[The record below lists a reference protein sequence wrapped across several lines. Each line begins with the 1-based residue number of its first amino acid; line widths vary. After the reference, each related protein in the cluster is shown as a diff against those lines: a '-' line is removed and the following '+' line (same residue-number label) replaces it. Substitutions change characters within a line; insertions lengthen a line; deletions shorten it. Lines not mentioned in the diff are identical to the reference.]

1 MEALGGRSNVMYVDS
16 CITRLRVELKN
27 LDLVNEQQILSTGAT
42 WNVESWKKIVFMII
56 IGTKVG
62 FIVDSINDI
71 LM

>member
-1 MEALGGRSNVMYVDS
+1 M
-16 CITRLRVELKN
+16 LRVELKN

-42 WNVESWKKIVFMII
+42 GIVKVGKNSIQII